1 MDLFAKTEVPSLC
14 LRDRPRTESFRDAI
28 RSRVKR
34 GDVVLEL
41 GSGSGI
47 LSLFAA
53 QAGAAK
59 VFAIEADRYQVEQ
72 LRLNAKANGFED
84 VIIPIHGDAR
94 TISIPEKPDVL
105 IAEMIDTW
113 LLDEHQIP
121 AIQSLHEQG
130 ILKPTTQVI
139 PGKYEAVVTFGY
151 SEFSFYGLRITY
163 PLHDWPDLDPQ
174 DGWCPTGFVPLTSK
188 KSVFEVNFCQL
199 QSPHLDIDFVVA
211 PQRTGT
217 INSMRLSAIAYLTQ
231 ELPLASTLTFNGEK
245 ILPISP
251 FQVFEGVP
259 IRLKVSALL
268 GGGLQSLQ
276 VALLDDRPT
285 DRPTER
291 IKLKDHLAYMRSN
304 NRQNI
309 AYRERQKNFQGIDQ
323 SLCKR
328 PLPKLLCDQ
337 SNVANCFNR

>member
-1 MDLFAKTEVPSLC
+1 
-14 LRDRPRTESFRDAI
+14 
-28 RSRVKR
+28 
-34 GDVVLEL
+34 
-41 GSGSGI
+41 
-47 LSLFAA
+47 
-53 QAGAAK
+53 
-59 VFAIEADRYQVEQ
+59 
-72 LRLNAKANGFED
+72 
-84 VIIPIHGDAR
+84 
-94 TISIPEKPDVL
+94 
-105 IAEMIDTW
+105 MIDTW

-121 AIQSLHEQG
+121 AIQSLQEQG

-163 PLHDWPDLDPQ
+163 PLHDWPDLDPE

-276 VALLDDRPT
+276 VALLDDRTTDRTT

-291 IKLKDHLAYMRSN
+291 PNDRTN
-304 NRQNI
+304 
-309 AYRERQKNFQGIDQ
+309 ERTNE
-323 SLCKR
+323 S
-328 PLPKLLCDQ
+328 
-337 SNVANCFNR
+337 S

>member
-1 MDLFAKTEVPSLC
+1 
-14 LRDRPRTESFRDAI
+14 
-28 RSRVKR
+28 
-34 GDVVLEL
+34 
-41 GSGSGI
+41 
-47 LSLFAA
+47 
-53 QAGAAK
+53 
-59 VFAIEADRYQVEQ
+59 
-72 LRLNAKANGFED
+72 
-84 VIIPIHGDAR
+84 
-94 TISIPEKPDVL
+94 
-105 IAEMIDTW
+105 MIDTW

-121 AIQSLHEQG
+121 AIQSLQEQG

-163 PLHDWPDLDPQ
+163 PLHDWPDLDPE

-245 ILPISP
+245 ILPVSP

-276 VALLDDRPT
+276 VALLDDRTTDRTT
-285 DRPTER
+285 DRPTERPNDRTNERPNERTNER

-328 PLPKLLCDQ
+328 QFPKLLGDQ
-337 SNVANCFNR
+337 SNVATCFNR